1 MSLGGADGFGT
12 ARILGRPIAAD
23 QLDDLTQLHLDAEV
37 SRFLGGVRTPEQT
50 AEYLD
55 AQIRHWNDHGF
66 GLWTLHDREDGRFL
80 GRAGVRFTELDGAP
94 VLEIAYTLARA
105 AWGKGL
111 ATEVASGLVDYW
123 RTRMSHP
130 LLVGIVD
137 VGNHASANVLLKAG
151 FTRVRQTR
159 FHEFEVDVFELA
171 RA

>member
-1 MSLGGADGFGT
+1 MASADGLVT
-12 ARILGRPIAAD
+12 ARLIGRPIAAAD
-23 QLDDLTQLHLDAEV
+23 LDDLVQLHLDAEV

-55 AQIRHWNDHGF
+55 AQIRHWDDHGF
-66 GLWTLHDREDGRFL
+66 GLWALHDRGDGRFL
-80 GRAGVRFTELDGAP
+80 GRAGVRFTELDGEQ

-105 AWGKGL
+105 AWGQGL
-111 ATEVASGLVDYW
+111 ATEIASGLVEYW

-137 VGNHASANVLLKAG
+137 VGNHASAGVLLKTG

-171 RA
+171 R